1 MITMELVE
9 NGHVAHY
16 KISDPW
22 TVSELVAFY
31 PQETVYRDAV
41 KYKIHAFADLTQ
53 AHKTPPNMLA
63 ARKGNPSLTHP
74 NSGQLVLV
82 GISPL
87 YEAIASTIFRITHY
101 TKAKLF
107 LTEAEAWVYLRELI
121 TNEQ

>member
-16 KISDPW
+16 KFSDPW

-31 PQETVYRDAV
+31 PKEIAYRDAV
-41 KYKIHAFADLTQ
+41 KYKIHILADLTH
-53 AHKTPPNMLA
+53 AHRTPPNMLA
-63 ARKGNPSLTHP
+63 ARKGNPSLVYP

-87 YEAIASTIFRITHY
+87 YESIARTVFRLTHY

-107 LTEAEAWVYLRELI
+107 LTESEALVYLREFI
-121 TNEQ
+121 ANER